1 MEEAGRVAG
10 RERSEPTRKND
21 SAFQVPDS
29 PNLKPAARPFDR
41 QAATAFVS
49 YLSLS
54 LLIFGR
60 GLLANPA
67 GAYLGRG
74 GDALLNI
81 WFVGWWSHAISHH
94 LNPFMTTAIWAPEGV
109 NIAWTTNFPL
119 ASCLLYPI
127 TRLFGPIVSC
137 NVAHL
142 IGLPLA
148 GWSAFVLCR
157 YVVYRFWPAW
167 FGGCLFAFSPYMLT
181 AMIGGGLFMLVFSVP
196 LGVWATL
203 RRLAGEMEARG
214 FVAILVLLLV
224 SQFLLSVEIFATA
237 ALFGAIA
244 IALAARSASGEEY
257 SRLISAAW
265 SIGAAYVIS
274 AVILSPYL
282 YYMLAL
288 GVPEGTIFAPKN
300 NAADLLNFLVPTGV
314 NELGR
319 LSLFGTIASYFRAD
333 LSESRAYLGLPL
345 LALIVLIARER
356 WHDRDAKFV
365 VCMFTSACVL
375 AMGPFLEIAGHI
387 IMPLPG
393 AALAALPLIDKALPG
408 RFMMY
413 AYLAAAV
420 LVAMWVAEEG
430 GQRTVRWALG
440 LSIILFMLPNLSR
453 SLWATPTSMPV
464 FFSSGLY
471 RQYLAPG
478 QVVMILPYGF
488 FGEEDIWQAATDMY
502 FRTEGG
508 YVGYAP
514 AIPTEHSGWPIIA
527 GLYNVAGVPEAG
539 DQLKA
544 YLASHDVSAVIVGNR
559 TNYLVARM
567 GNRRISDTWLLWP
580 TIARER
586 IPTEKLLAS
595 LNTQPVNIGGVT
607 LYRIA
612 PQTLAPYS
620 NLTAL
625 VMQRRMAR
633 ARFEALL
640 LSTQRYLAQGG
651 DPVSLS
657 PERAQHLGLLPQD
670 WFGGAAFTATDA
682 NPHYFNFK
690 VVLGPSQDGRIAV
703 GIEGLYDT
711 LQPII
716 GTYGIDASKIYFPY
730 PVPFSS
736 ASVPHKPAMMV
747 MTFDRAGLERA
758 VAAARHDAAGSRAAQ
773 PSHGDRRLSRADR

>member
-1 MEEAGRVAG
+1 MRSGTKQVDAGEVHLHSGAPELRT
-10 RERSEPTRKND
+10 PT
-21 SAFQVPDS
+21 
-29 PNLKPAARPFDR
+29 LLFDR
-41 QAATAFVS
+41 QATATLLS
-49 YLSLS
+49 YLALS
-54 LLIFGR
+54 ILIFGR
-60 GLLANPA
+60 GLFADPA
-67 GAYLGRG
+67 TGYLGRG
-74 GDALLNI
+74 PDALANI
-81 WFVGWWSHAISHH
+81 WFFAWWAHAIAHH
-94 LNPFMTTAIWAPEGV
+94 LNPFETTAVWAPSGV
-109 NIAWTTNFPL
+109 NLAWTTTFPL
-119 ASCLLYPI
+119 ASCLFYPV
-127 TRLFGPIVSC
+127 TRLWGAIVAC
-137 NVAHL
+137 NVGHL

-244 IALAARSASGEEY
+244 IALTARSASGEEY

-375 AMGPFLEIAGHI
+375 AMGPFLEVAGHI

-420 LVAMWVAEEG
+420 LVAMWLAAEG
-430 GQRTVRWALG
+430 KRPALRWVLG
-440 LSIILFMLPNLSR
+440 LAIIAFMLPALSV
-453 SLWATPTSMPV
+453 SLWTTPVDMPSFFTS
-464 FFSSGLY
+464 GAY
-471 RQYLAPG
+471 RQFITPG
-478 QVVMILPYGF
+478 QTVMVLPYGF
-488 FGEEDIWQAATDMY
+488 LGEGDLWQVATNMY
-502 FRTEGG
+502 FRMPGG
-508 YVGYAP
+508 YVGYAVPIP
-514 AIPTEHSGWPIIA
+514 AEHSGWPIMA

-539 DQLKA
+539 NQLKA
-544 YLASHDVSAVIVGNR
+544 YLASHDVTAVIVGRR
-559 TNYLVARM
+559 TNYIVARM

-612 PQTLAPYS
+612 PQTLAPYR

-773 PSHGDRRLSRADR
+773 PSHGDRRFSRADR